1 MTHEMKVLEFNEITM
16 IYMYDGL
23 RYLSQTFLK
32 FVLIRCFMQRKLF
45 VFVISET
52 YDLAFIANIAFNRNF
67 SFLFIWVLNK
77 IVIIKICIAKNLRYK
92 VLKCLSFKQEIAYM
106 LLSNIVISYLQIILM
121 LHNLGEDLANFLLIT
136 NISSI

>member
-32 FVLIRCFMQRKLF
+32 CVLIRCFMQRKLF

-121 LHNLGEDLANFLLIT
+121 LHNLREDLANFLLIT

>member
-32 FVLIRCFMQRKLF
+32 CVLIRCFMQRKLF

-121 LHNLGEDLANFLLIT
+121 LHNLGEDLANYLLIT

>member
-45 VFVISET
+45 VFVISDT

-121 LHNLGEDLANFLLIT
+121 LHNLGEDLAKFLLIT

>member
-32 FVLIRCFMQRKLF
+32 CVLIRCFMQRKLF

>member
-121 LHNLGEDLANFLLIT
+121 LHNLREDLANFLLIT

>member
-121 LHNLGEDLANFLLIT
+121 LHNLGEDLANYLLIT

>member
-23 RYLSQTFLK
+23 RYLSKTFLK

>member
-23 RYLSQTFLK
+23 RYFSQTFLK
-32 FVLIRCFMQRKLF
+32 CVLIRCFMQRKLF

-121 LHNLGEDLANFLLIT
+121 LHNLREDLANFLLIT

>member
-45 VFVISET
+45 VFVISEK

-121 LHNLGEDLANFLLIT
+121 LHNLREDLANFLLIT

>member
-1 MTHEMKVLEFNEITM
+1 MTHEMKVLEFNGITM

-32 FVLIRCFMQRKLF
+32 CVLIRCFMQRKLF

-67 SFLFIWVLNK
+67 PFLFIWVLNK

-121 LHNLGEDLANFLLIT
+121 LHNLGEDLANYLLIT